1 MPMTRAALLRSLLP
15 SCGLVV
21 AGLGLALA
29 IQPVRFGATARL
41 LTEAILAVDAETG
54 DYDPHFLQNQYEL
67 IESPPVL
74 ADTLQRLQSQPVD
87 SMELR
92 TVAAHSPVEVSRLL
106 SNCIT
111 VGPVRGTRLID
122 IRAVVREP
130 HEAAAVANAVAESY
144 RDQAALLWNAKQ
156 PRLKEVWERRLAQYP
171 ELQAAHRRVAGLLK
185 DLKVSPD
192 EYYEVELKN
201 QMGWDHFRGLSSARA
216 QELAPLIETQHDYF
230 QRLLALKG
238 PGSLLVWAFSDLKL
252 RSAIEFPDSPEQMLP
267 PVKIVDVAVNPTRPL
282 PANRSAGVGLL
293 TAGLLA
299 CAVGIW
305 VRR

>member
-1 MPMTRAALLRSLLP
+1 M
-15 SCGLVV
+15 
-21 AGLGLALA
+21 
-29 IQPVRFGATARL
+29 
-41 LTEAILAVDAETG
+41 TEAILAVDAETG

-156 PRLKEVWERRLAQYP
+156 PRLKEVWERRLARYP

-201 QMGWDHFRGLSSARA
+201 QMGWDHVSGALVRARPGTGSTHRNAARLFPAATGA
-216 QELAPLIETQHDYF
+216 QGSGFLARLGF
-230 QRLLALKG
+230 QRLKA
-238 PGSLLVWAFSDLKL
+238 A
-252 RSAIEFPDSPEQMLP
+252 
-267 PVKIVDVAVNPTRPL
+267 
-282 PANRSAGVGLL
+282 
-293 TAGLLA
+293 
-299 CAVGIW
+299 
-305 VRR
+305 